1 MKAMLLSTRKFDVIF
16 TYSRTGL
23 FNLTLIWSMQ
33 MHPWKIRSINILI
46 ALFLAGCATP
56 VSTNI
61 KPSAA
66 NVAKYNDLSELNV
79 VATLEKNVNE
89 AKSANMPFLAPNYFR
104 EATQILSECQTS
116 LGNKSKEVLV
126 SNAAKG
132 DAILEKGRAVMAIV
146 QYRFAKELEYKA
158 QLEEHNA
165 PKLLPKDYEKVIG
178 ELSGLIDKVEREQ
191 PENIDKEK
199 EALLKAML
207 DLVIRSVQEGAL
219 HESELINTDS
229 KLKNAD
235 KQAPVTYA
243 EALRVYQESKSRI
256 AAAHHDK
263 ALVQRLGEQAIF
275 AARHAQQVNER
286 VAMLQTQLK
295 VSTAGSAAA
304 GGVMAGSNSGTK
316 ASVQAEGK
324 PTGTERVTAEKI
336 VLQEEDRLL
345 AISTALGLKDL
356 RDLSLEKQVDTIRR
370 AATDAANRPNGAA
383 TSQDFEARL
392 EAANNGIQQGVAEL
406 AQKDKLLSEKD
417 KQLLEKEK
425 KLTEKDKQLAEK
437 DSQIKTLKK
446 KISTMKLL

>member
-1 MKAMLLSTRKFDVIF
+1 MHSWRIRGINV
-16 TYSRTGL
+16 
-23 FNLTLIWSMQ
+23 LIV
-33 MHPWKIRSINILI
+33 
-46 ALFLAGCATP
+46 LFLAGCATP

-66 NVAKYNDLSELNV
+66 NVAKYNDLSDLNV
-79 VATLEKNVNE
+79 VATLEKNVND

-104 EATQILSECQTS
+104 EASQILSECQSS
-116 LGNKSKEVLV
+116 LGNKPKEVLV

-158 QLEEHNA
+158 QLEEHKA
-165 PKLLPKDYEKVIG
+165 PKLLPKEYEKVIG
-178 ELSGLIDKVEREQ
+178 DLSGLIEKVEREQ

-207 DLVIRSVQEGAL
+207 DLVIKSVQEGAL
-219 HESELINTDS
+219 HESELINADS

-263 ALVQRLGEQAIF
+263 ALVQRLGEQAMF

-286 VAMLQTQLK
+286 VALLQAQLK
-295 VSTAGSAAA
+295 VSAV
-304 GGVMAGSNSGTK
+304 GG
-316 ASVQAEGK
+316 ASVGGAVVGGNIGAQVSAQSEGK
-324 PTGTERVTAEKI
+324 PAGTERVTVEKI

-356 RDLSLEKQVDTIRR
+356 RDLPLEKQVEAIKR
-370 AATDAANRPNGAA
+370 AATDAANQPNGSA
-383 TSQDFEARL
+383 TTQDFEARL

-406 AQKDKLLSEKD
+406 AEKDKLLSAKDKLLVEKD
-417 KQLLEKEK
+417 KQLTEKE
-425 KLTEKDKQLAEK
+425 KQLAEK
-437 DSQIKTLKK
+437 NAQIKTLKK
-446 KISTMKLL
+446 KLSTMKLL

>member
-1 MKAMLLSTRKFDVIF
+1 MHSWQIRGINV
-16 TYSRTGL
+16 
-23 FNLTLIWSMQ
+23 LIV
-33 MHPWKIRSINILI
+33 
-46 ALFLAGCATP
+46 LFLAGCATP

-66 NVAKYNDLSELNV
+66 NVAKFNDMSDLNV
-79 VATLEKNVNE
+79 VATLEKNVND

-104 EATQILSECQTS
+104 EASQILSECQSS
-116 LGNKSKEVLV
+116 LGNKPKEVLV

-158 QLEEHNA
+158 QLEEHKA
-165 PKLLPKDYEKVIG
+165 PKLLPKEYEKVIG
-178 ELSGLIDKVEREQ
+178 DLSGLIEKVEREQ

-207 DLVIRSVQEGAL
+207 DLVIKSVQEGAL
-219 HESELINTDS
+219 HESELINADS

-263 ALVQRLGEQAIF
+263 ALVQRLGEQAMF

-286 VAMLQTQLK
+286 VALLQAQLK
-295 VSTAGSAAA
+295 VSAA
-304 GGVMAGSNSGTK
+304 GGASVGGAVVGSNIGAQVS
-316 ASVQAEGK
+316 AQSEGK
-324 PTGTERVTAEKI
+324 PTGTERVTVEKV

-356 RDLSLEKQVDTIRR
+356 RDLPLEKQVEAIKR
-370 AATDAANRPNGAA
+370 AATDAANQPNGTAA
-383 TSQDFEARL
+383 TQDFEARL
-392 EAANNGIQQGVAEL
+392 EAANNGIQLGVAEL
-406 AQKDKLLSEKD
+406 AEKDKLLSAKDKQLVEKD
-417 KQLLEKEK
+417 KQLTEKE
-425 KLTEKDKQLAEK
+425 KQLAEK
-437 DSQIKTLKK
+437 NAQIKTLKK
-446 KISTMKLL
+446 KLSTMKLL